1 MVGKIVHMWLVLHW
15 FGKLVGNLLG
25 MQFARYPVI
34 WMIFVL
40 WIRCQVQL
48 ESGFFFFL
56 RKKRQVYMGLEFEGT
71 VINGKEVL
79 TTGGVLGNC
88 CLYINSQETERD
100 EWQGCLSFP
109 FYLIL

>member
-1 MVGKIVHMWLVLHW
+1 MCGRENSSHVVGVALVWKI
-15 FGKLVGNLLG
+15 GG
-25 MQFARYPVI
+25 QFARYPVI

-88 CLYINSQETERD
+88 CRYINSQETERD
-100 EWQGCLSFP
+100 EWQGCFSFP
-109 FYLIL
+109 FYLVL

>member
-1 MVGKIVHMWLVLHW
+1 
-15 FGKLVGNLLG
+15 
-25 MQFARYPVI
+25 
-34 WMIFVL
+34 
-40 WIRCQVQL
+40 
-48 ESGFFFFL
+48 
-56 RKKRQVYMGLEFEGT
+56 MGLEFEGT

-88 CLYINSQETERD
+88 CHYINSQETERD

>member
-1 MVGKIVHMWLVLHW
+1 MDDFCLVDQ
-15 FGKLVGNLLG
+15 VSSTI
-25 MQFARYPVI
+25 RE
-34 WMIFVL
+34 
-40 WIRCQVQL
+40 WI
-48 ESGFFFFL
+48 FFFL

-88 CLYINSQETERD
+88 CRYINSQETERD